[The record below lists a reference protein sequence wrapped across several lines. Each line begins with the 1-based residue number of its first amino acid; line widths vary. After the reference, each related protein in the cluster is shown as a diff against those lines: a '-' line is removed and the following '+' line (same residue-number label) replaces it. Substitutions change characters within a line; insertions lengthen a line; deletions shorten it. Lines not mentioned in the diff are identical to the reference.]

1 MREPLVEV
9 KDLCKFF
16 FVGNGLARR
25 SCIHAVDH
33 VNFTIYQ
40 GETLGLVGESG
51 CGKSTLGRTILR
63 LYKPTSGQVFYAGR
77 DITRASRRELRQKM
91 QMQMVFQDPS
101 ASLNPRMTIGKI
113 VEEPLKNYRLC
124 ANKREREERVIEL
137 LARVGLNQEQMHRY
151 PHEFSGGQQQRV
163 GISRTLAANPEFIV
177 CDEPISALDVSIQS
191 QIINMLEDMQREL
204 GLTYLFIAHDVSV
217 VRHISNRIGVMFL
230 GKLVELA
237 DSNELV
243 RNPLHPYTQTLMSAV
258 PIPDPDVTRSKKR
271 MLLAGELPSPIDPPP
286 GCRFASRCPYAKECG
301 GKCTQE
307 EPPMKELSPGHYAA
321 CWLL

>member
-163 GISRTLAANPEFIV
+163 GIARTLAANPEFIV

-271 MLLAGELPSPIDPPP
+271 MLLEGELPSPIDPPP

>member
-163 GISRTLAANPEFIV
+163 GIARSPF
-177 CDEPISALDVSIQS
+177 PPW
-191 QIINMLEDMQREL
+191 M
-204 GLTYLFIAHDVSV
+204 YLSK
-217 VRHISNRIGVMFL
+217 VRSSTCWRICSGNW
-230 GKLVELA
+230 G
-237 DSNELV
+237 
-243 RNPLHPYTQTLMSAV
+243 
-258 PIPDPDVTRSKKR
+258 
-271 MLLAGELPSPIDPPP
+271 
-286 GCRFASRCPYAKECG
+286 
-301 GKCTQE
+301 
-307 EPPMKELSPGHYAA
+307 
-321 CWLL
+321 